1 MGQREGRG
9 HVNVPLPGVIGDPG
23 PDLDEPF
30 DQPLDRAPHSLAHDV
45 EPAEHVKQIV
55 GQGPHLEAGTIGP
68 EAVAAGL
75 VPAKGV
81 LPLLD
86 PVPGISPAV
95 VDLDHLCPVEPG
107 IGHDEIHAR
116 DQLIRTPVL
125 RKKWILPRLN
135 SLRRSLDG
143 TRA

>member
-9 HVNVPLPGVIGDPG
+9 HMNVPLLGVIGDSG
-23 PDLDEPF
+23 ADLDEPF

-45 EPAEHVKQIV
+45 EPAEHMKQVV
-55 GQGPHLEAGTIGP
+55 GQGPHLEAGTVGP

-86 PVPGISPAV
+86 PVLDISP
-95 VDLDHLCPVEPG
+95 
-107 IGHDEIHAR
+107 
-116 DQLIRTPVL
+116 TM
-125 RKKWILPRLN
+125 
-135 SLRRSLDG
+135 
-143 TRA
+143 